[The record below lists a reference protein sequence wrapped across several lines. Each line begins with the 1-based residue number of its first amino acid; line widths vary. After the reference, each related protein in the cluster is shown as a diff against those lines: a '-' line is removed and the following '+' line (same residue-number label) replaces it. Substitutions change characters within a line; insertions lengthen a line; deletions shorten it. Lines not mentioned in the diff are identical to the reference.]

1 MTKQHFI
8 SKSTR
13 LRSTPFSD
21 HIEEQGVKSYTVYN
35 HMLLPTVFESVEA
48 DAEHLKNFVQV
59 WDVSVERQ
67 VEICGPDSA
76 RLVQM
81 MTCRNLSK
89 AKNDVCYYAPII
101 DEKGFI
107 INDPLIMMVA
117 ENKWWLSI
125 ADSDVMLYAKGLA
138 SGFKLDVD
146 IQEPNVNPLAVQ
158 GPKSFELMEKIF
170 GPSITDL
177 KFFRFKRFEFD
188 NHLFL
193 IARSG
198 WSKQGGFEIYV
209 DNDEKG
215 QNLFRELMNKGKDLN
230 VRAGCPNAIERM
242 EGGLLSYGNDMTIK
256 DNVLECG
263 FGGLVSF
270 SDEIDY
276 LAKDHL
282 KQLSSTGVKKS
293 LTGIKIFSDAFTL
306 LNHEPI
312 FINGDKVGELRS
324 IVYSPSFKCCL
335 GIAMIDMETQDN
347 KQKQIAVIE
356 NNEYQIEISP
366 LPFNQ

>member
-1 MTKQHFI
+1 MNKQFFI
-8 SKSTR
+8 SKSAR
-13 LRSTPFSD
+13 LRPTPFSD
-21 HIEEQGVKSYTVYN
+21 QIEEQGVKSYTVYN

-48 DAEHLKNFVQV
+48 DCEHLKNFVQV

-67 VEICGPDSA
+67 VEISGPDSA

-81 MTCRNLSK
+81 ITCRDLSK

-125 ADSDVMLYAKGLA
+125 ADSDVILYAKGLA
-138 SGFKLDVD
+138 SGFKLDVE

-158 GPKSFELMEKIF
+158 GPKSFELMKDIF
-170 GPSITDL
+170 GPSILDL

-209 DNDEKG
+209 DDDEKG
-215 QNLFRELMNKGKDLN
+215 QSLFKELMSKGKDLN

-263 FGGLVSF
+263 FDGLISF
-270 SDEIDY
+270 NDEVEY

-282 KQLSSTGVKKS
+282 KQLSLKGVKKS
-293 LTGIKIFSDAFTL
+293 LIGIKIFTDSITL
-306 LNHEPI
+306 HNHLPI
-312 FINGDKVGELRS
+312 FINGDKIGELRS
-324 IVYSPSFKCCL
+324 VIYSPSFKCCL
-335 GIAMIDMETQDN
+335 GIAMIDLEIQEN
-347 KQKQIAVIE
+347 KQKQMVVID

-366 LPFNQ
+366 LPFSQ

>member
-21 HIEEQGVKSYTVYN
+21 QIEEQGVKSYTVYN

-170 GPSITDL
+170 GP
-177 KFFRFKRFEFD
+177 
-188 NHLFL
+188 
-193 IARSG
+193 
-198 WSKQGGFEIYV
+198 
-209 DNDEKG
+209 
-215 QNLFRELMNKGKDLN
+215 
-230 VRAGCPNAIERM
+230 
-242 EGGLLSYGNDMTIK
+242 
-256 DNVLECG
+256 
-263 FGGLVSF
+263 
-270 SDEIDY
+270 
-276 LAKDHL
+276 
-282 KQLSSTGVKKS
+282 
-293 LTGIKIFSDAFTL
+293 
-306 LNHEPI
+306 
-312 FINGDKVGELRS
+312 
-324 IVYSPSFKCCL
+324 
-335 GIAMIDMETQDN
+335 
-347 KQKQIAVIE
+347 
-356 NNEYQIEISP
+356 
-366 LPFNQ
+366 